1 MEQARIT
8 IDTHTLIWSL
18 DEKLNYKLSEP
29 AKQIILKAETSGII
43 FIPIIVLLEMLRLI
57 EKGKC
62 NLPFDKIVNGLKNS
76 DSHQII
82 PFDVELIDVV
92 KTIQGLE
99 LHDRLIAATAIY
111 TNSVLVSKDREIQET
126 GLDVIWSATEN

>member
-1 MEQARIT
+1 MEQTRIT

-18 DEKLNYKLSEP
+18 DKELNHKLSDS
-29 AKQIILKAETSGII
+29 AKQIILKAETDGII

-62 NLPFDKIVNGLKNS
+62 KLPFDRIVDGLKNS
-76 DSHQII
+76 DNHQII
-82 PFDVELIDVV
+82 PFDIELIDII

-99 LHDRLIAATAIY
+99 LHDRLIVATAIY
-111 TNSVLVSKDREIQET
+111 TNSVIVSKDQEIQKT
-126 GLDVIWSATEN
+126 GLNVVWSATEK